1 MMTTMMHRATTTT
14 TTPFEYPALCA
25 ITKRI
30 TAFICEVKM
39 KEKKSAQKERSFPL
53 QKRSSKNPLL
63 GEEEEEEE
71 EEEEG
76 FFVTNA
82 RSTWYYVCGTFLFHL
97 YRESRALVEE

>member
-53 QKRSSKNPLL
+53 QKRSSKNPL
-63 GEEEEEEE
+63 GE

-82 RSTWYYVCGTFLFHL
+82 RSKWYYVCGTFLFNL
-97 YRESRALVEE
+97 YRESRALVE

>member
-53 QKRSSKNPLL
+53 QKRSSKNPL
-63 GEEEEEEE
+63 GE

-82 RSTWYYVCGTFLFHL
+82 RSKWYYVCGTFLFNL
-97 YRESRALVEE
+97 YIESRALVEE